1 MKTRHASAL
10 AALVVSALAIFPL
23 QASSTFHASSDE
35 SGTTTHVVAGQLSRA
50 ERDVLNG
57 IEAQRV
63 DPLWVYAGEEGGW
76 ELRPHS
82 YELRSGTLVHTDKF
96 DHDTARPDL
105 ETQPENPVYTYL
117 ERG

>member
-10 AALVVSALAIFPL
+10 AALVVSAFAIFPL
-23 QASSTFHASSDE
+23 QASSTFHASGDE
-35 SGTTTHVVAGQLSRA
+35 AGTITHVIPGQLSRA
-50 ERDVLNG
+50 EREALNR

-63 DPLWVYAGEEGGW
+63 DPLWVYVGEEGGW

-82 YELRSGTLVHTDKF
+82 YDFRSGTLIHTDKF
-96 DHDTARPDL
+96 DHDSARPNL
-105 ETQPENPVYTYL
+105 ETQPENPLYTYL

>member
-10 AALVVSALAIFPL
+10 AALVVSALAVFPL
-23 QASSTFHASSDE
+23 QASSTFHASNDE
-35 SGTTTHVVAGQLSRA
+35 SGTVTHVIAGQLSRA
-50 ERDVLNG
+50 ERDALDG

-63 DPLWVYAGEEGGW
+63 DPLWVYVGEEGGW

-82 YELRSGTLVHTDKF
+82 YDFRSGALIHTDNF
-96 DHDTARPDL
+96 DHNTAPPTL
-105 ETQPENPVYTYL
+105 EAQPENPVYTYL

>member
-1 MKTRHASAL
+1 MKTRHASTL
-10 AALVVSALAIFPL
+10 TALVVSALAIFPL
-23 QASSTFHASSDE
+23 QASSTFHTSSDE
-35 SGTTTHVVAGQLSRA
+35 SGTITHVIAGQLSRA
-50 ERDVLNG
+50 EREALND

-63 DPLWVYAGEEGGW
+63 DPLWEYVGGEGGW

-82 YELRSGTLVHTDKF
+82 YDFRSGTLIHTDKF
-96 DHDTARPDL
+96 DHDTAPPAL